1 MRKFE
6 ENTWEVGM
14 MIKEKKELVEGKT
27 LYLVAMSDLQMEALV
42 EVPVSEAMVKMDSFD
57 EHSQPNEK

>member
-27 LYLVAMSDLQMEALV
+27 LYLVAMSDLQM
-42 EVPVSEAMVKMDSFD
+42 
-57 EHSQPNEK
+57 